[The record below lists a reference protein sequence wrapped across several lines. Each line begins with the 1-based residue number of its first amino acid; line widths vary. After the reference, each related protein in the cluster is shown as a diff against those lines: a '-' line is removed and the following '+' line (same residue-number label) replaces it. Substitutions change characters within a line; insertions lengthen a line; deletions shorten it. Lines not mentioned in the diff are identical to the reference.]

1 MTKSLMKKMKE
12 LLAYSLV
19 IMLVVTSFDMRVL
32 ANEPTEGNSSVEE
45 TNDQNI
51 SEGQEENDDQNINE
65 GQEGNDDQNINEG
78 QEGNDDQNIDEG
90 QEGNDDQNIDEGQEG
105 NDDQNIDEG
114 EEDNNNQNEN
124 DEQGEAEVG
133 DFIKTNG
140 AVTLTAEP
148 EVFPENAIL
157 SVREANENELANINA
172 LVETHRAE
180 NRTLEASYTYQIN
193 VIDEN
198 EQQINANTEKGSAAV
213 NFTLPE
219 TENEELEVRVYQ
231 IQNYEVT
238 VLNATVEDG
247 VITVAYT
254 DGVYYH
260 IEYTKE
266 AEEEEQP
273 AVTIGNHGYPY
284 GTNMGDG
291 ITFHIDVTVDSETE
305 VTYQWKY
312 EPASAFGQVDDGAR
326 TCSGKSGTLAAETT
340 KITTTF
346 SGSELTNS
354 AVYWCE
360 FSDGSAT
367 TPIMIIKNESRCYI
381 SNGQMAYSIFNE
393 RGFLA
398 FDIMGKYCGSWVTR
412 TSYDGYW
419 NWYTSSEANPQ
430 KITVQSTG
438 PSSNPSL
445 AENKVY
451 FLENDFAGTEDY
463 TDNVKV
469 HMVLFESTLA
479 AGQHALAFGCDV
491 MIRRNDAAP
500 TTAVLDR
507 ELESRLVQLQLVDTN
522 GNLEDASDEDAALV
536 VKTYDNIFESPKY
549 PTHFYVGGWS
559 PRFNFAFN
567 KGENDSGSKKTLDN
581 GIVYEVQGADS
592 GASVSWTNLEEN
604 ATVCYAFGIGKV
616 SQTGAKTSGSVDYEA
631 ETLEGLAPNKNY
643 QISVVENGA
652 VVETYYFTTG
662 ANQNNVPL
670 EGNDKEGTP
679 YSFLGKNVII
689 QEVVNGVAGEASDPL
704 EIAGRPIAE
713 DAAVN
718 GNVDSVVDKPY
729 KVKENEIEVT
739 PTSIVLKFTEPG
751 EDATEEEIE
760 SYEKKLAQEYRI
772 IKQNEAS
779 EWIKPGTYNH
789 MVAFT
794 NLDPSTEYT
803 IVARIPATSYS
814 PASGIT
820 EGILAKTLEQIEFA
834 EPEEGLTFDFTGE
847 EIEYPGIITATAGAE
862 ISYSINE
869 YNTYSAT
876 KPSITKGGKH
886 TVYYRITKEGAKTE
900 YGQYDVIVNPAL
912 VYEANGGT
920 LPEDT
925 NTRFVIAYNAYIP
938 EEGQIPEPE
947 KTNFEFTGWY
957 TNKSLTTLWKFDE
970 MRMTEDVTLYAGFKP
985 KEAEPIL
992 IKVEDENEDFDVESI
1007 VLTKGDTRYAAELL
1021 EDGNYTIDGSLPDGE
1036 YVLKTTL
1043 VGRDGRTR
1051 KVITKNVVIANGKIK
1066 GQANQEVTVN
1076 IPSKNAF
1083 YQTEG
1088 KKEVGVT
1095 NSVLDTTKA
1104 ESEGLDQVAMNSHDE
1119 NTKIVDVKLTVE
1131 SQKDISQM
1139 EEADFENDP
1148 ERKEIW
1154 KGQNSIQSES
1164 TTENVEFLD
1173 MSIEKVTVNNA
1184 TEEQTTAKVRDTEEE
1199 GNTVLEICIP
1209 FETRDKKN
1217 IKVYRHH
1224 FANEL
1229 DEVGE
1234 TMEFT
1239 RVKTRQTKDEVYY
1252 KDGYFFVDSE
1262 HDCLYIY
1269 ASKFSTYAVGFDT
1282 GEDNFDKSNNSETYT
1297 YSRPHYPYYPYIV
1310 LTNVETKADDAE
1322 EENAEENAEGTT
1334 EEITETEETAENGTE
1349 SKPNKNVT
1357 ANGYTKYENQIF
1369 INKSLK
1375 VTQTG
1380 SKVTVTWSKVP
1391 GADGYKVFATY
1402 CGTSFDKKHPNQI
1415 VGKNT
1420 ISVTIKKINGKK
1432 LDLTKHY
1439 KFYVVAYKKVNGK
1452 EKQLGKSITAHIAGR
1467 KNSSCTNAKN
1477 VKLQKKSITLSVG
1490 KTAKIRATVIL
1501 VDPKKAELSEG
1512 HTAHLRFASDNRKV
1526 VKVDKNGKITALK
1539 KGTCKVY
1546 VYAKNGCTKAVTVTV
1561 K

>member
-32 ANEPTEGNSSVEE
+32 ANEPTEGNSSIEE

-51 SEGQEENDDQNINE
+51 SEGQEE
-65 GQEGNDDQNINEG
+65 NDDQNINEG

-90 QEGNDDQNIDEGQEG
+90 QEGNDDQNIDEGQE
-105 NDDQNIDEG
+105 
-114 EEDNNNQNEN
+114 DNNDQNEN

-430 KITVQSTG
+430 KVTVQGTS

-479 AGQHALAFGCDV
+479 AGQHAFAFGCDV

-507 ELESRLVQLQLVDTN
+507 ELESRLVQLQLVDTY

-567 KGENDSGSKKTLDN
+567 KGENSSGSKKTLDN

-616 SQTGAKTSGSVDYEA
+616 SQTGAKTSGSVNYEA
-631 ETLEGLAPNKNY
+631 ETLEGLSPNKNY

-662 ANQNNVPL
+662 ANQNNVSL

-713 DAAVN
+713 DATVN
-718 GNVDSVVDKPY
+718 GEVDSVVDKPY

-739 PTSIVLKFTEPG
+739 PTSIALKFTEPG

-760 SYEKKLAQEYRI
+760 SYEKKLAQEYKI
-772 IKQNEAS
+772 LKQNEAG
-779 EWIKPGTYNH
+779 EWISVSNWLKPGTYNH
-789 MVAFT
+789 KVAFT

-834 EPEEGLTFDFTGE
+834 VPEEGLTFDFTGE

-862 ISYSINE
+862 IGYSINE
-869 YNTYSAT
+869 YTSYSAT
-876 KPSITKGGKH
+876 KPTITKGGKH

-900 YGQYDVIVNPAL
+900 YGQYEVIVNPAL
-912 VYEANGGT
+912 VYEVNGGT

-925 NTRFVIAYNAYIP
+925 NTRFVIAYNSLVP
-938 EEGQIPEPE
+938 EEGRIAEPE
-947 KTNFEFTGWY
+947 KKNFEFTGWY

-970 MRMTEDVTLYAGFKP
+970 MRMTEDITLYAGFKP
-985 KEAEPIL
+985 KAADPIL

-1007 VLTKGDTRYAAELL
+1007 VLTKGDTRYEAELL
-1021 EDGNYTIDGSLPDGE
+1021 EDGKYTIDGSLPDGE

-1043 VGRDGRTR
+1043 IGKDGITR
-1051 KVITKNVVIANGKIK
+1051 KVISKNVVIASGKIK

-1224 FANEL
+1224 FASEA

-1234 TMEFT
+1234 TVEFT
-1239 RVKTRQTKDEVYY
+1239 RVAARQTKGGTYY

-1282 GEDNFDKSNNSETYT
+1282 GEDNFDKKNSSSVY
-1297 YSRPHYPYYPYIV
+1297 YGWLYPYV
-1310 LTNVETKADDAE
+1310 SLAEEEETKATDSE
-1322 EENAEENAEGTT
+1322 EETT
-1334 EEITETEETAENGTE
+1334 EETTEPEETEETTENGTE
-1349 SKPNKNVT
+1349 SKQNKNVT

-1512 HTAHLRFASDNRKV
+1512 HTAHLRFASDNREV